1 MGVSRLLIWGVAA
14 GLLLLAGGAFL
25 LVWGLESQVM
35 DEALD
40 AETEQLE
47 KHFREV
53 VDRYARDYLGVEGGS
68 LEKFGER
75 LRTAAEAN
83 PAVLDLTVVTPL
95 RELVSRFSRG
105 NDRRDSPCLA
115 RLPLSR
121 PVSHEHAPG
130 KVHASRVGCMVLPV
144 YVGDQHRGAVL
155 VHTMRDWLRKGA
167 SAGRTVE
174 RTAWRLAPIF
184 LGFYL
189 LLGALLIV
197 AGRAARRWRLRAA
210 VAERVE
216 ALGAI
221 ADGINHE
228 IRNPLNAV
236 SLSLQLLARQQA
248 DPETARVVEEA
259 QRQTRRIGDTIEEF
273 VRFTRVSRL
282 KTAPLEIG
290 PLVQAVA
297 GDGVK
302 VAGRASAQVD
312 EAKLRDAL
320 EAMLSHLG
328 APIRVRLGQTRDR
341 WNILVSGETAGL
353 DPQAVE
359 RLFEPYLRPRRNDVG
374 RGLAL
379 ARAVFQAHGGGLS
392 AQIRGTGLTIRGYA
406 PRAQPGGKR

>member
-1 MGVSRLLIWGVAA
+1 MLIWAVAA
-14 GLLLLAGGAFL
+14 GLLLLAGGTFL

-35 DEALD
+35 NEALD

-47 KHFREV
+47 RHFREV
-53 VDRYARDYLGVEGGS
+53 IDRYARDYLGVEGGS

-83 PAVLDLTVVTPL
+83 PAVLDLTVVTPT
-95 RELVSRFSRG
+95 RVLVSRFSRG
-105 NDRRDSPCLA
+105 SDRNSPCLA
-115 RLPLSR
+115 RLPLGR
-121 PVSHEHAPG
+121 RVSHEHPPG
-130 KVHASRVGCMVLPV
+130 SLNASRLGCMVLPV

-155 VHTMRDWLRKGA
+155 VHTMRDWLREGA
-167 SAGRTVE
+167 RAGRTVE
-174 RTAWRLAPIF
+174 RTALRLAPVF

-189 LLGALLIV
+189 LLGAMLIV
-197 AGRAARRWRLRAA
+197 AGRAARRWRIRAA

-236 SLSLQLLARQQA
+236 SLSLQLLARRQT
-248 DPETARVVEEA
+248 DEETARVLKEA

-282 KTAPLEIG
+282 KTVAVDIG
-290 PLVQAVA
+290 PLVKAVA
-297 GDGVK
+297 GATVEVRGS
-302 VAGRASAQVD
+302 AAAQVD
-312 EAKLRDAL
+312 DAKLRDAL
-320 EAMLSHLG
+320 VAMFSHVG
-328 APIRVRLGQTRDR
+328 PPVTVRLDQTRESWR
-341 WNILVSGETAGL
+341 ISVSGESEGL
-353 DPQAVE
+353 DPKAVE
-359 RLFEPYLRPRRNDVG
+359 RLFEPYLRSRRNDVG

-392 AQIRGTGLTIRGYA
+392 AHLKGTRLTIRGHA
-406 PRAQPGGKR
+406 PRAQPGEKT